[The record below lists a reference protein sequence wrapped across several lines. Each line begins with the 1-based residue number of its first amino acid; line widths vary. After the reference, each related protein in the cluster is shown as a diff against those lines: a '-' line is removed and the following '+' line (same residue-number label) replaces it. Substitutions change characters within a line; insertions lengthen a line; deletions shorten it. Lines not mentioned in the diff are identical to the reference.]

1 MDYAGSGGTNTKL
14 LSASRPVGTE
24 RPVVG
29 KLSGDSDRP
38 ELAEL
43 RHTRTI
49 EPTNSLPR
57 AISARQSLFVF
68 SPCAL
73 RSKSDVRASFVA
85 SEAGCVQYFIR
96 STWNEAL

>member
-38 ELAEL
+38 ELAALGLIVDGPSSTYCVEKL
-43 RHTRTI
+43 GI
-49 EPTNSLPR
+49 EMTVSSPE
-57 AISARQSLFVF
+57 F
-68 SPCAL
+68 SMRLWFAAFDFSERVMLVPL
-73 RSKSDVRASFVA
+73 RS
-85 SEAGCVQYFIR
+85 SE
-96 STWNEAL
+96 S